1 MNVTDLPT
9 FNAAFN
15 LLSTLFLMFGYVYI
29 KRGIRETHKRFMLAA
44 LISSAIFLTSYLIY
58 HAKVGSVPYPHQ
70 NWTRYFYFTI
80 LIPHIILAAIMVPAI
95 LIALWHAL
103 RNQFEKHKRLV
114 RWVWPV
120 WMYVSVSG
128 VIIYMMLYQ
137 L

>member
-1 MNVTDLPT
+1 MSATDLPT

-15 LLSTLFLMFGYVYI
+15 LLSTFFLVFGYVYI
-29 KRGIRETHKRFMLAA
+29 KKGIRETHKKFMLAA

-70 NWTRYFYFTI
+70 NWTKYFYFLI
-80 LIPHIILAAIMVPAI
+80 LIPHIILAAVMVPAI

-103 RNQFEKHKRLV
+103 QNQFEKHKRLV

-128 VIIYMMLYQ
+128 VIIYLMLYR

>member
-1 MNVTDLPT
+1 MNLTDLPT
-9 FNAAFN
+9 LNAAFN
-15 LLSTLFLMFGYVYI
+15 LLSTIFLLFGYVYI
-29 KRGIRETHKRFMLAA
+29 KRGMRETHKKFMLAA

-80 LIPHIILAAIMVPAI
+80 LIPHIILAAVMVPAI

-103 RNQFEKHKRLV
+103 RDQFDKHKRLV

-120 WMYVSVSG
+120 WMYVSLSG
-128 VIIYMMLYQ
+128 VIIYLMLYQ